1 MVENFGKSKTNS
13 CLGLVECASR
23 RQTEVNWEK
32 KLKQIMKWVTT
43 SAVTLCL
50 AASALAQEQ
59 KTVIEAGQLLAIP
72 GEGFQKNRSV
82 TIQNGKIVKIERG
95 FKSQGDDVRV
105 VNLRDAYVIP
115 GLIDSHVHL
124 LSEFSPT
131 SRLKSLSDSEVD
143 AALDGASHAYKTLV
157 AGFTTVQDVGGQ
169 NEAIFSLR
177 DAIRA
182 GKVPGPRI
190 RASGRAITPTGGHGD
205 ANGFSPALT
214 RVFTGPNACNGA
226 DDCRRAVRETIRSGA
241 DVIKITAT
249 GGVLS
254 NTKAGLEQQFFDDEI
269 AAIVETAAM
278 MGRKVTAHAHG
289 KGGIE
294 AALRNGVQSIEHG
307 TYLDDQTI
315 DIFKQTGG
323 TLVPT
328 VLAGV
333 TVTGWTDQP
342 WLPAASREKAAI
354 VGPLMVDM
362 LRRAREGG
370 VNVAFGTDTG
380 VSKHG
385 ENAEEFVLMVQA
397 GFSPEEAIR
406 TATVVAAEHI
416 EMADSIGT
424 IEVGKYADFVVL
436 GKDPTKN
443 VSELKSV
450 QLVIKNGEEFR
461 P

>member
-1 MVENFGKSKTNS
+1 MKHLMKS
-13 CLGLVECASR
+13 LVGAALC
-23 RQTEVNWEK
+23 
-32 KLKQIMKWVTT
+32 
-43 SAVTLCL
+43 TLTL
-50 AASALAQEQ
+50 ATAQAQ
-59 KTVIEAGQLLAIP
+59 DTKTVIEAGHLLAVP
-72 GEGFQKNRSV
+72 GDGYLRNRTV
-82 TIQNGKIVKIERG
+82 TIENGKIVKVERG
-95 FKSQGDDVRV
+95 FKSHGEDVRV
-105 VNLRDAYVIP
+105 INLRDAYVLP
-115 GLIDSHVHL
+115 GLIDSHVHITN
-124 LSEFSPT
+124 EFSPT
-131 SRLKSLSDSEVD
+131 SRVRMLSDSEVD
-143 AALDGASHAYKTLV
+143 AALDGAANAYKTLL
-157 AGFTTVQDVGGQ
+157 AGFTTVQDVGGP
-169 NEAIFSLR
+169 NEAVFSLR

-190 RASGRAITPTGGHGD
+190 RASGRAITPSGGHGD

-214 RVFTGPNACNGA
+214 QIFTGPNACNGA

-307 TYLDDQTI
+307 TYLDDETI
-315 DIFKQTGG
+315 ELFKQTGG

-333 TVTGWTDQP
+333 TVTGWTEQP
-342 WLPAASREKAAI
+342 WLPEPSREKAAI
-354 VGPLMVDM
+354 VGPLMLDM
-362 LRRAREGG
+362 LSRAREGG
-370 VNVAFGTDTG
+370 VTVAFGTDTG

-385 ENAEEFVLMVQA
+385 ENADEFDLMVQA

-406 TATVVAAEHI
+406 SATVVASEHI
-416 EMADSIGT
+416 EMDAQIGT
-424 IEVGKYADFVVL
+424 IEVGKLADMVAL
-436 GKDPTKN
+436 RNDPLE
-443 VSELKSV
+443 SIEGIKSV
-450 QLVIKNGEEFR
+450 RLVIKDGREYR

>member
-1 MVENFGKSKTNS
+1 MKSLLK
-13 CLGLVECASR
+13 LG
-23 RQTEVNWEK
+23 
-32 KLKQIMKWVTT
+32 
-43 SAVTLCL
+43 AVAALTL
-50 AASALAQEQ
+50 AAFGSAQAQDT
-59 KTVIEAGQLLAIP
+59 KTVIEAGHLLAVP
-72 GEGFQKNRSV
+72 GNGYLKDHSV
-82 TIQNGKIVKIERG
+82 TIENGKIVSVERG
-95 FKSQGDDVRV
+95 FRDQSDGVRV
-105 VNLRDAYVIP
+105 INLRDAYVLP

-124 LSEFSPT
+124 TNEFSPT
-131 SRLKSLSDSEVD
+131 SRVQILSESEVD
-143 AALDGASHAYKTLV
+143 LALNGASFARKTLL
-157 AGFTTVQDVGGQ
+157 AGFTTVQDVGGA

-177 DAIRA
+177 DAVRA

-190 RASGRAITPTGGHGD
+190 RASGSAITPSGGHGD

-214 RVFTGPNACNGA
+214 KIFTGPNACNGA

-294 AALRNGVQSIEHG
+294 AALRNGVHSIEHG
-307 TYLDDQTI
+307 TYLDDETI
-315 DIFKQTGG
+315 DLFKETGG

-342 WLPAASREKAAI
+342 WLPAPSREKAAI
-354 VGPLMVDM
+354 VGPLMLDM
-362 LRRAREGG
+362 LSRARAGG

-385 ENAEEFVLMVQA
+385 ENSQEFDLMVQA
-397 GFSPEEAIR
+397 GYTPEEAIR
-406 TATVVAAEHI
+406 TATVVASEHV
-416 EMADSIGT
+416 EMSDQVGT
-424 IEVGKYADFVVL
+424 IEAGKFADMVVL
-436 GKDPTKN
+436 RRDPLEDITALRAIR
-443 VSELKSV
+443 V
-450 QLVIKNGEEFR
+450 VIKDGQQYR
-461 P
+461 PQ

>member
-1 MVENFGKSKTNS
+1 MNS
-13 CLGLVECASR
+13 IAKICAVAVAALGIAAGG
-23 RQTEVNWEK
+23 QTQEV
-32 KLKQIMKWVTT
+32 
-43 SAVTLCL
+43 
-50 AASALAQEQ
+50 
-59 KTVIEAGQLLAIP
+59 KTVLEAGYVLAEP
-72 GEGFQKNRSV
+72 GDGYLRNRSI
-82 TIQNGKIVKIERG
+82 TIEDGRIVSVDRG
-95 FKSQGDDVRV
+95 FKNHPEDVRV
-105 VNLRDAYVIP
+105 IDLRDAYVIP

-131 SRLKSLSDSEVD
+131 SRLRILDTSEVD
-143 AALDGASHAYKTLV
+143 AALNGAAHAKKTLL
-157 AGFTTVQDVGGQ
+157 AGFTTVQDVGGA

-177 DAIRA
+177 DAIRS

-190 RASGRAITPTGGHGD
+190 RASGRAITPSGGHGD

-214 RVFTGPNACNGA
+214 KIFTGPNACNGA

-307 TYLDDQTI
+307 TYLDDETI
-315 DIFKQTGG
+315 EIFRETGG

-333 TVTGWTDQP
+333 TVTGWTEQP
-342 WLPAASREKAAI
+342 WLPQPSREKAAI
-354 VGPLMVDM
+354 VGPLMLDM
-362 LRRAREGG
+362 LRRARDGG
-370 VNVAFGTDTG
+370 VNIAFGTDTG

-385 ENAEEFVLMVQA
+385 ENAEEFVLMVEA
-397 GFSPEEAIR
+397 GFTPEEAIR
-406 TATVVAAEHI
+406 AATIIAAEHV
-416 EMADSIGT
+416 EMGDDIGSLEAGKFADM
-424 IEVGKYADFVVL
+424 VVL
-436 GKDPTKN
+436 DTDPLEDI
-443 VSELKSV
+443 SALKSIRF
-450 QLVIKNGEEFR
+450 VIKNGEEYR

>member
-1 MVENFGKSKTNS
+1 MKR
-13 CLGLVECASR
+13 LIQAALVA
-23 RQTEVNWEK
+23 
-32 KLKQIMKWVTT
+32 
-43 SAVTLCL
+43 
-50 AASALAQEQ
+50 ALALCGLGEGHAQAT
-59 KTVIEAGQLLAIP
+59 KTVIEAGYLLAVP
-72 GEGFQKNRSV
+72 GDGYLRNR
-82 TIQNGKIVKIERG
+82 TITIEAGKIVSVERG
-95 FKSQGDDVRV
+95 FKDHASDIRV
-105 VNLRDAYVIP
+105 IDLRDAYVLP

-124 LSEFSPT
+124 SNEFSPT
-131 SRLKSLSDSEVD
+131 SRVRALSDSEVD
-143 AALDGASHAYKTLV
+143 AALNGASHAKKTLL
-157 AGFTTVQDVGGQ
+157 AGFTTVQDVGGP

-182 GKVPGPRI
+182 GKLPGPRI

-214 RVFTGPNACNGA
+214 KIFSGPNACNGV

-307 TYLDDQTI
+307 SYLDDETI
-315 DIFKQTGG
+315 DLFRETGG

-342 WLPAASREKAAI
+342 WLPEPSREKAAI
-354 VGPLMVDM
+354 VGPLMLDM
-362 LRRAREGG
+362 LSRAREGG
-370 VNVAFGTDTG
+370 VTIAFGTDTG

-385 ENAEEFVLMVQA
+385 ENAEEFVLMVEAGYTPQA
-397 GFSPEEAIR
+397 AIR
-406 TATVVAAEHI
+406 TATVIASEHI
-416 EMADSIGT
+416 EMADTIGT
-424 IEVGKYADFVVL
+424 IEPGKYADMVVL
-436 GKDPTKN
+436 RRDPLDDITA
-443 VSELKSV
+443 LRSV
-450 QLVIKNGEEFR
+450 RLVVKGGIEYR

>member
-1 MVENFGKSKTNS
+1 MKTLIKIAALAALS
-13 CLGLVECASR
+13 SLGLG
-23 RQTEVNWEK
+23 
-32 KLKQIMKWVTT
+32 QIQ
-43 SAVTLCL
+43 
-50 AASALAQEQ
+50 AQETT
-59 KTVIEAGQLLAIP
+59 TVIEAGNLLAVP
-72 GEGFQKNRSV
+72 GDGYLRNRSI
-82 TIQNGKIVKIERG
+82 TIENGQIVRVERG
-95 FKSQGDDVRV
+95 FKDHPEGVDVI
-105 VNLRDAYVIP
+105 NLRDAYVLP

-124 LSEFSPT
+124 SNEFSPT
-131 SRLKSLSDSEVD
+131 SRMKALSDSEVD
-143 AALDGASHAYKTLV
+143 AALDGAAHARKTLL
-157 AGFTTVQDVGGQ
+157 AGFTTVQDVGGP

-190 RASGRAITPTGGHGD
+190 RASGRAITPSGGHGD

-214 RVFTGPNACNGA
+214 KIFTGPNACNGA

-307 TYLDDQTI
+307 TYLDEETI
-315 DIFKQTGG
+315 AIFRETGG

-342 WLPAASREKAAI
+342 WLPEPSREKAAI
-354 VGPLMVDM
+354 VGPQMLDM

-385 ENAEEFVLMVQA
+385 ENAEEFLLMVQA
-397 GFSPEEAIR
+397 GYSPEEAIR
-406 TATVVAAEHI
+406 TATVVAAEHV
-416 EMADSIGT
+416 EMGDVIGT
-424 IEVGKYADFVVL
+424 VEAGKYADFVVL
-436 GKDPTKN
+436 GEDPLEN
-443 VSELKSV
+443 IEALKSIL
-450 QLVIKNGEEFR
+450 LVVKGGEQYQ

>member
-1 MVENFGKSKTNS
+1 MKTLIKIAALAALS
-13 CLGLVECASR
+13 SLGLGQA
-23 RQTEVNWEK
+23 Q
-32 KLKQIMKWVTT
+32 
-43 SAVTLCL
+43 
-50 AASALAQEQ
+50 AQETT
-59 KTVIEAGQLLAIP
+59 TVIEAGNLLAVP
-72 GEGFQKNRSV
+72 GDGYLKNRSI
-82 TIQNGKIVKIERG
+82 TIENGRIVRVERG
-95 FKSQGDDVRV
+95 FKDHPEGVEVID
-105 VNLRDAYVIP
+105 LRDAYVLP

-124 LSEFSPT
+124 SNEFSPT
-131 SRLKSLSDSEVD
+131 SRMKALSDSGVD
-143 AALDGASHAYKTLV
+143 AALDGAAHARKTLL
-157 AGFTTVQDVGGQ
+157 AGFTTVQDVGGP

-190 RASGRAITPTGGHGD
+190 RASGRAITPSGGHGD

-214 RVFTGPNACNGA
+214 KIFTGPNACNGA

-307 TYLDDQTI
+307 TYLDEETI
-315 DIFKQTGG
+315 AIFRETGG

-342 WLPAASREKAAI
+342 WLPEPSREKAAI
-354 VGPLMVDM
+354 VGPQMLDM

-397 GFSPEEAIR
+397 GYSPEEAIR
-406 TATVVAAEHI
+406 TATVVAARTCRDGGHDWDGGSGQ
-416 EMADSIGT
+416 AC
-424 IEVGKYADFVVL
+424 
-436 GKDPTKN
+436 
-443 VSELKSV
+443 
-450 QLVIKNGEEFR
+450 
-461 P
+461 

>member
-1 MVENFGKSKTNS
+1 MKTIAKICALAAAS
-13 CLGLVECASR
+13 LGLA
-23 RQTEVNWEK
+23 
-32 KLKQIMKWVTT
+32 T
-43 SAVTLCL
+43 SVQ
-50 AASALAQEQ
+50 AQDT
-59 KTVIEAGQLLAIP
+59 KTVIEAGYVLTQP
-72 GEGFQKNRSV
+72 GEGYQRNRSI
-82 TIQNGKIVKIERG
+82 TIQDGRIVSVDRG
-95 FKSQGDDVRV
+95 FEDHPDTVRV
-105 VNLRDAYVIP
+105 INLRDAYIVP

-124 LSEFSPT
+124 SNEFSPT
-131 SRLKSLSDSEVD
+131 SRLKILSDSDVD
-143 AALDGASHAYKTLV
+143 AALDGAAHAKKTLL
-157 AGFTTVQDVGGQ
+157 AGFTTVQDVGGP

-177 DAIRA
+177 DAIRS
-182 GKVPGPRI
+182 GKLPGPRI
-190 RASGRAITPTGGHGD
+190 RASGRGITPSGGHGD

-214 RVFTGPNACNGA
+214 EIFTGPNACNGA

-307 TYLDDQTI
+307 TYLDDETI
-315 DIFKQTGG
+315 ALFREQGG

-333 TVTGWTDQP
+333 TVTGWTDQA
-342 WLPAASREKAAI
+342 WLPAPSREKAAI
-354 VGPLMVDM
+354 VGPLMLDM
-362 LRRAREGG
+362 LRRAKDGG
-370 VNVAFGTDTG
+370 VNIAFGTDTG

-385 ENAEEFVLMVQA
+385 DNAEEFVLMIEA
-397 GFSPEEAIR
+397 GFTPEEAIR
-406 TATVVAAEHI
+406 AATIVAAEHV
-416 EMADSIGT
+416 EMTDDIGT
-424 IEVGKYADFVVL
+424 LEAGKFADMVVL
-436 GKDPTKN
+436 RRDPLEDITA
-443 VSELKSV
+443 LKSIR
-450 QLVIKNGEEFR
+450 LVIKNGEEFR

>member
-1 MVENFGKSKTNS
+1 M
-13 CLGLVECASR
+13 R
-23 RQTEVNWEK
+23 RLIK
-32 KLKQIMKWVTT
+32 
-43 SAVTLCL
+43 AAAL
-50 AASALAQEQ
+50 AALATGILGSVNAQSS
-59 KTVIEAGQLLAIP
+59 KTVIEAGHLLAVP
-72 GEGFQKNRSV
+72 GDGYLRNRSV
-82 TIQNGKIVKIERG
+82 TIQDGKIVSVERG
-95 FKSQGDDVRV
+95 FKDHPDDVRV
-105 VNLRDAYVIP
+105 INLRDAYVLP

-124 LSEFSPT
+124 SNEFSPT
-131 SRLKSLSDSEVD
+131 SRMRQLSDSEVD
-143 AALDGASHAYKTLV
+143 AALNGASHAKKTLL
-157 AGFTTVQDVGGQ
+157 AGFTTVQDVGGP

-177 DAIRA
+177 DAIRG

-214 RVFTGPNACNGA
+214 KIFTGPNACNGA

-307 TYLDDQTI
+307 TYLDDETI
-315 DIFKQTGG
+315 ALFRETGG

-333 TVTGWTDQP
+333 TVTGWTEQP
-342 WLPAASREKAAI
+342 WLPEPSREKAAI
-354 VGPLMVDM
+354 VGPLMLDM

-385 ENAEEFVLMVQA
+385 ENAEEFVLMVEA
-397 GFSPEEAIR
+397 GYGEEEAIR
-406 TATVVAAEHI
+406 TATVVAAEHL

-424 IEVGKYADFVVL
+424 IEAGKFADMVVL
-436 GKDPTKN
+436 RRDPLEDITALRA
-443 VSELKSV
+443 VRV
-450 QLVIKNGEEFR
+450 VIKDGVEYR

>member
-1 MVENFGKSKTNS
+1 MKLIIKGAI
-13 CLGLVECASR
+13 CAA
-23 RQTEVNWEK
+23 
-32 KLKQIMKWVTT
+32 IA
-43 SAVTLCL
+43 AVTLSG
-50 AASALAQEQ
+50 AHAQNT
-59 KTVIEAGQLLAIP
+59 KTVIEAGHLLAVP
-72 GEGFQKNRSV
+72 GDGYMENRSI
-82 TIQNGKIVKIERG
+82 TIEAGKIVKVERG
-95 FKSQGDDVRV
+95 FRTHDEDVRV
-105 VNLRDAYVIP
+105 INLRDAYVLP

-124 LSEFSPT
+124 TSEFSPT
-131 SRLKSLSDSEVD
+131 SRLKALSDSDVD
-143 AALDGASHAYKTLV
+143 AALDGASHARKTLL

-169 NEAIFSLR
+169 NEAVFSLR

-190 RASGRAITPTGGHGD
+190 RASGRAVTPTGGHGD

-214 RVFTGPNACNGA
+214 RIFAGPNACNGA

-307 TYLDDQTI
+307 TYLDDETI
-315 DIFKQTGG
+315 ELFKQTGG

-333 TVTGWTDQP
+333 TVTGWTEQP
-342 WLPAASREKAAI
+342 WLPEPSREKAAI
-354 VGPLMVDM
+354 VGPLMLDM
-362 LRRAREGG
+362 LSRAREGG

-385 ENAEEFVLMVQA
+385 GNAEEFLLMVDA

-406 TATVVAAEHI
+406 SATVIAAEHI
-416 EMADSIGT
+416 EMKDQIGT
-424 IEVGKYADFVVL
+424 VEAGKFADMVVL
-436 GKDPTKN
+436 RNDPLK
-443 VSELKSV
+443 EIAAIKSV
-450 QLVIKNGEEFR
+450 RLVIKNGEEYR

>member
-1 MVENFGKSKTNS
+1 MVEKSGKSKTNFHR
-13 CLGLVECASR
+13 GLAERLPR
-23 RQTEVNWEK
+23 RQTGVKWEN
-32 KLKQIMKWVTT
+32 KLKKFIKWG
-43 SAVTLCL
+43 
-50 AASALAQEQ
+50 AAAATAAALLGQVQAQETT
-59 KTVIEAGQLLAIP
+59 TVIEAGQVLAVP
-72 GEGFQKNRSV
+72 GDGYLKDRSI
-82 TIQNGKIVKIERG
+82 TIENGRIVKVERG
-95 FKSQGDDVRV
+95 FKTHPDGVRV
-105 VNLRDAYVIP
+105 INLRDAYVLP

-124 LSEFSPT
+124 LNEFSPT
-131 SRLKSLSDSEVD
+131 SRMKALSDSEVD
-143 AALDGASHAYKTLV
+143 AALDGAMNAVKTLH
-157 AGFTTVQDVGGQ
+157 AGFTTVQDVGGT

-190 RASGRAITPTGGHGD
+190 RAAGRAITPTGGHGD

-214 RVFTGPNACNGA
+214 RIFSGSNTCNGA

-269 AAIVETAAM
+269 AAIVDTAAM

-307 TYLDDQTI
+307 TYLDDETI
-315 DIFKQTGG
+315 AVFKETGG

-333 TVTGWTDQP
+333 TVTGWTDQA
-342 WLPAASREKAAI
+342 WLPAPSREKAAI
-354 VGPLMVDM
+354 VGPLMLDM
-362 LRRAREGG
+362 LSRARQGG

-385 ENAEEFVLMVQA
+385 ENAEEFVLMVEA
-397 GFSPEEAIR
+397 GYSPEEAIR
-406 TATVVAAEHI
+406 TATIVASEHI
-416 EMADSIGT
+416 EMSDSIGT
-424 IEVGKYADFVVL
+424 IETGKFADMVVL
-436 GKDPTKN
+436 RRDPLDDI
-443 VSELKSV
+443 SALKSIR
-450 QLVIKNGEEFR
+450 LVIKDGEEYR

>member
-1 MVENFGKSKTNS
+1 M
-13 CLGLVECASR
+13 
-23 RQTEVNWEK
+23 
-32 KLKQIMKWVTT
+32 KLSMKV
-43 SAVTLCL
+43 AALAAL
-50 AASALAQEQ
+50 AASAFGPVQAQDS
-59 KTVIEAGQLLAIP
+59 KTVIEVGHLLAVP
-72 GEGFQKNRSV
+72 GDGYLRNRTV
-82 TIQNGKIVKIERG
+82 TIENGRILSVERG
-95 FKSQGDDVRV
+95 FDDHPDDVRV
-105 VNLRDAYVIP
+105 IDLRDAYVLP

-124 LSEFSPT
+124 SNEFSPT
-131 SRLKSLSDSEVD
+131 SRMRALSDSEVD
-143 AALDGASHAYKTLV
+143 AALNGASHAKTTLL
-157 AGFTTVQDVGGQ
+157 AGFTTVQDVGGP

-177 DAIRA
+177 DAIRG

-190 RASGRAITPTGGHGD
+190 RASGQAITPTGGHGD

-214 RVFTGPNACNGA
+214 KIFTGPNACNGA

-269 AAIVETAAM
+269 AAIVDTAAM

-307 TYLDDQTI
+307 TYLDDETI
-315 DIFKQTGG
+315 ALFRETGG

-333 TVTGWTDQP
+333 TVTGWTEQP
-342 WLPAASREKAAI
+342 WLPEPSREKAAI
-354 VGPLMVDM
+354 VGPLMLDM

-385 ENAEEFVLMVQA
+385 ENAEEFVLMVEA
-397 GFSPEEAIR
+397 GYSPEEAIR
-406 TATVVAAEHI
+406 TATIVAAEHI
-416 EMADSIGT
+416 EMGDVIGT
-424 IEVGKYADFVVL
+424 VEAGKFADMVAFSADPLDDISVL
-436 GKDPTKN
+436 KA
-443 VSELKSV
+443 VHV
-450 QLVIKNGEEFR
+450 VIKDGIEYR

>member
-1 MVENFGKSKTNS
+1 M
-13 CLGLVECASR
+13 
-23 RQTEVNWEK
+23 
-32 KLKQIMKWVTT
+32 KQIFKWAAAAAISV
-43 SAVTLCL
+43 AA
-50 AASALAQEQ
+50 AASAQAQES
-59 KTVIEAGQLLAIP
+59 KTVIEAGHVLAVP
-72 GEGFQKNRSV
+72 GDGYLRNRTITIEG
-82 TIQNGKIVKIERG
+82 GKIVKIERG
-95 FKSQGDDVRV
+95 FKSQPDEVRV
-105 VNLRDAYVIP
+105 INLRDAYLLP

-124 LSEFSPT
+124 SNEFSPT
-131 SRLKSLSDSEVD
+131 SRLKMLSDSEVD
-143 AALDGASHAYKTLV
+143 AALNGASHAKTTLL
-157 AGFTTVQDVGGQ
+157 AGFTTVQDVGGP

-190 RASGRAITPTGGHGD
+190 RASGRAITPSGGHGD

-294 AALRNGVQSIEHG
+294 AALRNGVHSIEHG
-307 TYLDDQTI
+307 TYLDEDTI
-315 DIFKQTGG
+315 ELFKQTGG

-342 WLPAASREKAAI
+342 WLPEPSREKAAI
-354 VGPLMVDM
+354 VGPLMLDM
-362 LRRAREGG
+362 LSRAREGG
-370 VNVAFGTDTG
+370 VSIAFGTDTG

-385 ENAEEFVLMVQA
+385 ENAEEFELMVQA
-397 GFSPEEAIR
+397 GFTPEQAIR
-406 TATVVAAEHI
+406 SATIVAAEHI
-416 EMADSIGT
+416 EMADLIGT
-424 IEVGKYADFVVL
+424 LEVGKFADMVAL
-436 GKDPTKN
+436 RNDPLES
-443 VSELKSV
+443 VSALKSIR
-450 QLVIKNGEEFR
+450 LVIKNGEEFR

>member
-1 MVENFGKSKTNS
+1 MKHI
-13 CLGLVECASR
+13 
-23 RQTEVNWEK
+23 
-32 KLKQIMKWVTT
+32 LKW
-43 SAVTLCL
+43 
-50 AASALAQEQ
+50 AAAAAMSVAAMTAAHAQES
-59 KTVIEAGQLLAIP
+59 KTVIEAGHVLAVP
-72 GEGFQKNRSV
+72 GDGYLRNRTITIEG
-82 TIQNGKIVKIERG
+82 GKIVKIERG
-95 FKSQGDDVRV
+95 FKSQPDDVRV
-105 VNLRDAYVIP
+105 INLRDAYLLP

-124 LSEFSPT
+124 TNEFSPT
-131 SRLKSLSDSEVD
+131 SRLKMLSDSEVD
-143 AALDGASHAYKTLV
+143 AALDGAAHAKKTLL
-157 AGFTTVQDVGGQ
+157 AGFTTVQDVGGP

-190 RASGRAITPTGGHGD
+190 RASGQAITPSGGHGD

-294 AALRNGVQSIEHG
+294 AALRNGVHSIEHG
-307 TYLDDQTI
+307 TYLDEDTI
-315 DIFKQTGG
+315 ALFKQTGG

-342 WLPAASREKAAI
+342 WLPEPSREKAAI
-354 VGPLMVDM
+354 VGPLMLDM
-362 LRRAREGG
+362 LSRAREGG
-370 VNVAFGTDTG
+370 VNIAFGTDTG

-385 ENAEEFVLMVQA
+385 ENAEEFDLMVQA
-397 GFSPEEAIR
+397 GFTPEEAIKA
-406 TATVVAAEHI
+406 ATIVAAEHV
-416 EMADSIGT
+416 EMADMIGT
-424 IEVGKYADFVVL
+424 LEVGKFADMVVL
-436 GKDPTKN
+436 RSDPLAN
-443 VSELKSV
+443 ISALKSIRM
-450 QLVIKNGEEFR
+450 VIKNGEEFR

>member
-1 MVENFGKSKTNS
+1 MKSLIKIAALAALS
-13 CLGLVECASR
+13 SLGLG
-23 RQTEVNWEK
+23 
-32 KLKQIMKWVTT
+32 QIQ
-43 SAVTLCL
+43 
-50 AASALAQEQ
+50 AQE
-59 KTVIEAGQLLAIP
+59 TTTIIEAGHLLAVP
-72 GEGFQKNRSV
+72 GDGYLKNRSI
-82 TIQNGKIVKIERG
+82 TIENGRIVRVERG
-95 FKSQGDDVRV
+95 FKDHPEGVDV
-105 VNLRDAYVIP
+105 VNLRDAYVLP

-124 LSEFSPT
+124 SNEYSPT
-131 SRLKSLSDSEVD
+131 SRMKVLSDSEVD
-143 AALDGASHAYKTLV
+143 AALDGAAHARKTLL
-157 AGFTTVQDVGGQ
+157 AGFTTVQDVGGP

-190 RASGRAITPTGGHGD
+190 RASGRAITPSGGHGD

-214 RVFTGPNACNGA
+214 KIFTGPNACNGA

-307 TYLDDQTI
+307 TYLDEETI
-315 DIFKQTGG
+315 AIFRETGG

-333 TVTGWTDQP
+333 TVTGWADQP
-342 WLPAASREKAAI
+342 WLPAPSREKAAI
-354 VGPLMVDM
+354 VGPQMLDM

-385 ENAEEFVLMVQA
+385 ENAEEFLLMVQA
-397 GFSPEEAIR
+397 GYSPEEAIR
-406 TATVVAAEHI
+406 TATVVASEHI
-416 EMADSIGT
+416 EMADLIGT
-424 IEVGKYADFVVL
+424 VEAGKHADLVVL
-436 GKDPTKN
+436 SEDPLEN
-443 VSELKSV
+443 IEALKSIL
-450 QLVIKNGEEFR
+450 LVVKGGEQYQ

>member
-1 MVENFGKSKTNS
+1 MKNIFKWAAAAAVSVA
-13 CLGLVECASR
+13 GLAS
-23 RQTEVNWEK
+23 VH
-32 KLKQIMKWVTT
+32 
-43 SAVTLCL
+43 
-50 AASALAQEQ
+50 AQDS
-59 KTVIEAGQLLAIP
+59 KTVIEAGHLLAVP
-72 GEGFQKNRSV
+72 GDGYLRNRSI
-82 TIQNGKIVKIERG
+82 TIEDGKIVKIDRG
-95 FKSQGDDVRV
+95 FRSQPDDVRV
-105 VNLRDAYVIP
+105 IDLRDAYVLP

-124 LSEFSPT
+124 TNEFSPT
-131 SRLKSLSDSEVD
+131 SRLKVLSDSEVD
-143 AALDGASHAYKTLV
+143 AALDGASHARKTLL
-157 AGFTTVQDVGGQ
+157 AGFTTVQDVGGA

-190 RASGRAITPTGGHGD
+190 RASGQAITPSGGHGD

-214 RVFTGPNACNGA
+214 RIFTGPNACNGA

-269 AAIVETAAM
+269 AAIVDTAAM

-294 AALRNGVQSIEHG
+294 AALRNGVHSIEHG
-307 TYLDDQTI
+307 TYLDEETI
-315 DIFKQTGG
+315 DLFKQTGG

-328 VLAGV
+328 VLAGG

-342 WLPAASREKAAI
+342 WLPEPSREKAAI
-354 VGPLMVDM
+354 VGPLMLDM
-362 LRRAREGG
+362 LSRAREGG
-370 VNVAFGTDTG
+370 VNIAFGTDTG

-385 ENAEEFVLMVQA
+385 ENAMEFELMVQA
-397 GFSPEEAIR
+397 GFTPEAAIHS
-406 TATVVAAEHI
+406 ATIVAAEHL
-416 EMADSIGT
+416 EMEDLIGT
-424 IEVGKYADFVVL
+424 LEVGKFADMVVL
-436 GKDPTKN
+436 RNDPLD
-443 VSELKSV
+443 SISALKSV
-450 QLVIKNGEEFR
+450 RLVIKNGEEFR

>member
-1 MVENFGKSKTNS
+1 MKNIFKWAAAAAVSVA
-13 CLGLVECASR
+13 GLAS
-23 RQTEVNWEK
+23 VH
-32 KLKQIMKWVTT
+32 
-43 SAVTLCL
+43 
-50 AASALAQEQ
+50 AQDS
-59 KTVIEAGQLLAIP
+59 KTVIEAGHLLAVP
-72 GEGFQKNRSV
+72 GDGYLRNRSI
-82 TIQNGKIVKIERG
+82 TIEDGKIVKIDRG
-95 FKSQGDDVRV
+95 FRSQPDDVRV
-105 VNLRDAYVIP
+105 IDLRDAYVLP

-124 LSEFSPT
+124 TNEFSPT
-131 SRLKSLSDSEVD
+131 SRLKVLSDSEVD
-143 AALDGASHAYKTLV
+143 AALDGASHARKTLL
-157 AGFTTVQDVGGQ
+157 AGFTTVQDVGGA

-190 RASGRAITPTGGHGD
+190 RASGQAITPSGGHGA

-214 RVFTGPNACNGA
+214 RSVTGPNACNGA
-226 DDCRRAVRETIRSGA
+226 DDCRRAGRETIRSGA

-269 AAIVETAAM
+269 AAIVDTAAM

-294 AALRNGVQSIEHG
+294 AALRNGVHSIEHG
-307 TYLDDQTI
+307 TYLDEETI
-315 DIFKQTGG
+315 DLFKQTGG

-342 WLPAASREKAAI
+342 WLPEPSREKAAI
-354 VGPLMVDM
+354 VGPLMLDM
-362 LRRAREGG
+362 LSRAREGG
-370 VNVAFGTDTG
+370 VNIAFGTDTG

-385 ENAEEFVLMVQA
+385 ENAMEFELMVQA
-397 GFSPEEAIR
+397 GFTPEAAIHS
-406 TATVVAAEHI
+406 ATIVAAEHL
-416 EMADSIGT
+416 EMEDLIGT
-424 IEVGKYADFVVL
+424 LEVGKFADMVVL
-436 GKDPTKN
+436 RNDPLD
-443 VSELKSV
+443 SISALKSV
-450 QLVIKNGEEFR
+450 RLVIKNGEEFR

>member
-1 MVENFGKSKTNS
+1 MTTITKLCALAVAS
-13 CLGLVECASR
+13 LGL
-23 RQTEVNWEK
+23 
-32 KLKQIMKWVTT
+32 
-43 SAVTLCL
+43 TLGVQ
-50 AASALAQEQ
+50 AQDT
-59 KTVIEAGQLLAIP
+59 KTVVEAGYVLTEP
-72 GEGFQKNRSV
+72 GEGYQKNRSI
-82 TIQNGKIVKIERG
+82 TIENGRITRVERG
-95 FKSQGDDVRV
+95 FKQHDDSVRV
-105 VNLRDAYVIP
+105 IDLREAYVLP
-115 GLIDSHVHL
+115 GLIDSHVHITN
-124 LSEFSPT
+124 EFSPT
-131 SRLKSLSDSEVD
+131 SRMKFLSDSEVD
-143 AALDGASHAYKTLV
+143 AALDGAANAKKTLL
-157 AGFTTVQDVGGQ
+157 AGFTTVQDVGGP
-169 NEAIFSLR
+169 NEAVFSLR

-182 GKVPGPRI
+182 GKIPGPRI
-190 RASGRAITPTGGHGD
+190 RASGRAITPSGGHGD

-214 RVFTGPNACNGA
+214 RIFTGPNACNGA

-307 TYLDDQTI
+307 TYLDDETI
-315 DIFKQTGG
+315 ALFRETGG

-342 WLPAASREKAAI
+342 WLPAPSREKAAI
-354 VGPLMVDM
+354 VGPLMLDM
-362 LRRAREGG
+362 LRRAKEGG
-370 VNVAFGTDTG
+370 VNIAFGTDTG

-397 GFSPEEAIR
+397 GFTPEEAIR
-406 TATVVAAEHI
+406 AATVLAAEHV
-416 EMADSIGT
+416 EMGDQIGT
-424 IEVGKYADFVVL
+424 IEAGKFADMVVL
-436 GKDPTKN
+436 DQDPLKDITA
-443 VSELKSV
+443 LKSIR
-450 QLVIKNGEEFR
+450 LVIKNGQEFA

>member
-1 MVENFGKSKTNS
+1 MKKFTKFAAL
-13 CLGLVECASR
+13 LGLVVAGLGSV
-23 RQTEVNWEK
+23 Q
-32 KLKQIMKWVTT
+32 
-43 SAVTLCL
+43 
-50 AASALAQEQ
+50 AQET
-59 KTVIEAGQLLAIP
+59 KTVIEAGYLLAVP
-72 GEGFQKNRSV
+72 GDGYLRNRSV
-82 TIQNGKIVKIERG
+82 TIQNGEILSVERG
-95 FKSQGDDVRV
+95 FKDQPDDVRV
-105 VNLRDAYVIP
+105 INLRDAYVLP

-124 LSEFSPT
+124 SNEFSPT
-131 SRLKSLSDSEVD
+131 SRMKALSDSEVD
-143 AALDGASHAYKTLV
+143 AALEGASHAMKTLL
-157 AGFTTVQDVGGQ
+157 AGFTTVQDVGGP

-182 GKVPGPRI
+182 GKIPGPRI
-190 RASGRAITPTGGHGD
+190 RASGRAITPSGGHGD

-214 RVFTGPNACNGA
+214 AIFTGPNTCNGA
-226 DDCRRAVRETIRSGA
+226 DDCRRAVREAIRSGA

-269 AAIVETAAM
+269 AAIVQTAAM

-307 TYLDDQTI
+307 TYLDDETI
-315 DIFKQTGG
+315 EIFRETGG

-333 TVTGWTDQP
+333 TVTGWTEEP
-342 WLPAASREKAAI
+342 WLPEPSREKAAI

-385 ENAEEFVLMVQA
+385 DNAEEFVLMVQA
-397 GFSPEEAIR
+397 GYSPEQAIR
-406 TATVVAAEHI
+406 TATVIASEHI
-416 EMADSIGT
+416 EMGDEIGT
-424 IEVGKYADFVVL
+424 IEAGKLADMVVL
-436 GKDPTKN
+436 RADPLADIAVLKDIH
-443 VSELKSV
+443 
-450 QLVIKNGEEFR
+450 LVIKGGVEYSQ
-461 P
+461 

>member
-1 MVENFGKSKTNS
+1 M
-13 CLGLVECASR
+13 R
-23 RQTEVNWEK
+23 RLIKAT
-32 KLKQIMKWVTT
+32 
-43 SAVTLCL
+43 AL
-50 AASALAQEQ
+50 AALMLSGIGPVQAQET
-59 KTVIEAGQLLAIP
+59 KTVIEAGHLLAVP
-72 GEGFQKNRSV
+72 GEGYLRNRSI
-82 TIQNGKIVKIERG
+82 TIEGGKIISVERG
-95 FKSQGDDVRV
+95 FNDHEDDVRV
-105 VNLRDAYVIP
+105 INLRDAYVLP

-124 LSEFSPT
+124 SNEFSPT
-131 SRLKSLSDSEVD
+131 SRMRALSDSEVD
-143 AALDGASHAYKTLV
+143 AALNGASHAKKTLL
-157 AGFTTVQDVGGQ
+157 AGFTTVQDVGGP

-214 RVFTGPNACNGA
+214 KIFSGPNACNGA

-307 TYLDDQTI
+307 SYLDDETI
-315 DIFKQTGG
+315 ELFRETGG

-342 WLPAASREKAAI
+342 WLPEPSREKAAI
-354 VGPLMVDM
+354 VGPLMLDM
-362 LRRAREGG
+362 LSRARAGG

-397 GFSPEEAIR
+397 GYEPEEAIR
-406 TATVVAAEHI
+406 TATVVAAEHL
-416 EMADSIGT
+416 EMAATIGT
-424 IEVGKYADFVVL
+424 IEPGKFADMVVL
-436 GKDPTKN
+436 RRDPLEDITALRSIRL
-443 VSELKSV
+443 VLK
-450 QLVIKNGEEFR
+450 GGAEHR